1 MSANCQLSQQLDRG
15 WNHHQY
21 IEVKSMLKFYY
32 APISAN
38 SRRVWITLLEKQIPF
53 EPIIVDLDGEQFQSE
68 FTAINPLQRVPA
80 IVDNQLRIFESLA
93 ILDYLEAK
101 YPVPEL
107 IPKALDE
114 LAIARMISM
123 VSLTEL
129 QPAAIVLTK
138 QLLGLEIDPKSVEKA
153 RQRAIAILQFFEDT
167 LAVRVA
173 SALPNR
179 LYFTGNTFTV
189 ADIVAGTLVPSATM
203 FGISLDP
210 YPRLKAW
217 IERLSQRE
225 SFRQTEPTPEQI
237 QAALPTI
244 GKIMAAR

>member
-1 MSANCQLSQQLDRG
+1 
-15 WNHHQY
+15 
-21 IEVKSMLKFYY
+21 MLKFYY

-53 EPIIVDLDGEQFQSE
+53 EPIIIDLDGEQFQSE

-80 IVDNQLRIFESLA
+80 IVDNELRIFESLA

-101 YPVPEL
+101 YPMPEL
-107 IPKALDE
+107 MPKELDK
-114 LAIARMISM
+114 LAISRMISM

-129 QPAAIVLTK
+129 QPAAITLTK
-138 QLLGLEIDPKSVEKA
+138 QLMGLAIDPTRVEKA
-153 RQRAIAILQFFEDT
+153 RQRSLSILQFFEDT
-167 LAVRVA
+167 IA
-173 SALPNR
+173 NR
-179 LYFTGNTFTV
+179 PYFTGNTFTI
-189 ADIVAGTLVPSATM
+189 ADIVAGTLVPSASM

-210 YPRLKAW
+210 YPELSAW

-225 SFRQTEPTPEQI
+225 SFQQTAPTPEQV

-244 GKIMAAR
+244 KKIMENR